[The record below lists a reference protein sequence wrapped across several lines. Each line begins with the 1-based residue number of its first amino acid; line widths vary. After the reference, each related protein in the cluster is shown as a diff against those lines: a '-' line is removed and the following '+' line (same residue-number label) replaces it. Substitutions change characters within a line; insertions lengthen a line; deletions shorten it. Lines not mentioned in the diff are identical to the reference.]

1 MDITSLLKAS
11 DLHESSIVD
20 SASQNSNS
28 GRNTPLVAFVP
39 TSTVATTAAP
49 APTGHRLYSEVPR
62 IGPAPR
68 PPNHPITGSSGGGGG
83 KRGHPSAHHSSPPPA
98 KKQQKWSP
106 EEDALIIELRGGGMK
121 WDDISKRLSH
131 RSPIS
136 CRLHYQNYLEKRS
149 DWDDERKTKLA
160 RLYDRLKPEMW
171 AKVADEMAIPWRAVE
186 AMHWQLGEQEMA
198 RRAGVTPFALA
209 STDNLQQQQQ
219 QQQQHQGSSSGASS
233 SRPHHRGHGH
243 SRSQGSIFRETI
255 DPSSR
260 SSYGRTVIPPLPPG
274 PSPGPPP
281 SRTLGPIVSSRT
293 EPPPAHLPIMHSEQ
307 PNEPPGYSHTAG
319 GPLAPIQ
326 TQNSQSRPGMLPGLA
341 ELTTGVSPYSTPAYS
356 VGAPTV
362 SPAQSS
368 TASPGP
374 YFPAMTYPPLV
385 DAASSSSSTSKR
397 RRSPEYAQP
406 ESSRRRHME
415 SGFEQS
421 IPRHMP

>member
-1 MDITSLLKAS
+1 MDITSLLKAPDS
-11 DLHESSIVD
+11 NESSNTD
-20 SASQNSNS
+20 SSH
-28 GRNTPLVAFVP
+28 NTHSPSVSS
-39 TSTVATTAAP
+39 STVATTAAS
-49 APTGHRLYSEVPR
+49 APTGHRLYAEVTR

-68 PPNHPITGSSGGGGG
+68 PAPLTSSGGSS
-83 KRGHPSAHHSSPPPA
+83 KRGLPEGATQSPA
-98 KKQQKWSP
+98 KKQTKWSP

-121 WDDISKRLSH
+121 WDDISKRLYN

-171 AKVADEMAIPWRAVE
+171 AKVAEEMSIPWRAVE

-198 RRAGVTPFALA
+198 RRAGVTPFSLA
-209 STDNLQQQQQ
+209 STDNLQ
-219 QQQQHQGSSSGASS
+219 HQGSSRAS
-233 SRPHHRGHGH
+233 HRGHGH

-255 DPSSR
+255 DPSR
-260 SSYGRTVIPPLPPG
+260 TYGRTVIPQLPPG

-281 SRTLGPIVSSRT
+281 GRTLGPTSRKET
-293 EPPPAHLPIMHSEQ
+293 GAVTHMPIHHEHA
-307 PNEPPGYSHTAG
+307 EAPGYSHTG

-326 TQNSQSRPGMLPGLA
+326 TQSSQSRPGMLPGLA

-356 VGAPTV
+356 VSASTV

-374 YFPAMTYPPLV
+374 FFPAMTYPPL
-385 DAASSSSSTSKR
+385 DQAGSHH
-397 RRSPEYAQP
+397 RRSPDYLHP
-406 ESSRRRHME
+406 EPRRHVKSE
-415 SGFEQS
+415 FEQS